1 MIKKHLLPLMLL
13 LLNTYFAQAQ
23 IVQEV
28 CPGVF
33 KITLGKP
40 DTFTP
45 ERFREELPQVS
56 ALRQLPAGKLPFNLT
71 DIKINFN
78 PRGTIIELP
87 LSGDE
92 QLYGFGLQMGSFR
105 QNRLRKVPVVND
117 YPSNDLGYSHA
128 PVPYYV
134 SNKGYAVLV
143 NTAKYTT
150 FYCGGNQ
157 PKQGGP
163 ASKNNSSDTTKL
175 TVQDLY
181 NSTATSA
188 GNMLVDIPGVNGIEI
203 FVFAG
208 PDMLTAV
215 QRYNLFSGGGAM
227 PPLWAL
233 GIKYRVKADFKDT
246 DVYKTTDY
254 FRKKQLPIS
263 VIGLE
268 PRWQTAA
275 YPCSFAWNPDFFP
288 YPAKFIAQLKSQG
301 YQVNLWEHA
310 FVSSSSPIYQALLPQ
325 SGNYLA
331 FNGLVPDFASAKGRD
346 IFAQYH
352 QDKLVDIG
360 ISGFK
365 LDECDNSDL
374 RFGSARWSF
383 PELSQFPSGIDGER
397 MHQVFG
403 LLYQKT
409 IYNIYKKLN
418 QRTLLDV
425 RSSGA
430 LAAPYPAALY
440 SDTYDHAQYVEQI
453 SNTGFSGLLWS
464 PEVRE
469 SSSFKELAR
478 RSQTAILSA
487 QTLYNSWYLQNPPWL
502 QFDRDKNNK
511 GILLPD
517 AEQNEATI
525 KKLLNFRMQLIPYL
539 YEAFHKYQ
547 QDGYPVFRALVM
559 DYPSDEH
566 VFEVANEY
574 MIGKSL
580 LAAPI
585 VGGADTR
592 DVYLPSGNWY
602 NFNTNEKYTGGKSYR
617 VNFKLDDIP
626 LFVKEGTILPLAAPI
641 QFTDNKTVFHL
652 TCSVYGKKVDNA
664 YLFEDDGISFNYLN
678 AKCNNIELTID
689 GAKVKMKRKGTY
701 VQKRYV
707 IDRTTI
713 IP

>member
-1 MIKKHLLPLMLL
+1 MKKRILSLFTLLLPLS
-13 LLNTYFAQAQ
+13 FAYSQT
-23 IVQEV
+23 VTEV
-28 CPGVF
+28 YPGVF
-33 KITLGKP
+33 KVTVGKP
-40 DTFTP
+40 DAFTP
-45 ERFREELPQVS
+45 ERFREELPQVN
-56 ALRQLPAGKLPFNLT
+56 ALKKLPDGKLPFNLA
-71 DIKINFN
+71 DIKVNFN
-78 PRGTIIELP
+78 ARGTIIELP

-143 NTAKYTT
+143 NTAKYPT
-150 FYCGGNQ
+150 FYCGANQ

-163 ASKNNSSDTTKL
+163 AAKGKSADSTKL
-175 TVQDLY
+175 TVEDLY
-181 NSTATSA
+181 KSTASSG

-208 PDMLTAV
+208 PDMRTAV

-246 DVYKTTDY
+246 DVYKTANY
-254 FRKKQLPIS
+254 FREKKLPVS

-288 YPAKFIAQLKSQG
+288 NPAKFTAQLKSQG

-331 FNGLVPDFASAKGRD
+331 FNGLVPDFVSAEGRK

-352 QDKLVDIG
+352 KNTLVDIG

-409 IYNIYKKLN
+409 IYDIYKNLN

-430 LAAPYPAALY
+430 LASPYPAALY
-440 SDTYDHAQYVEQI
+440 SDTYDHEQYVEQI

-469 SSSFKELAR
+469 SSSFRELAR

-502 QFDRDKNNK
+502 QFDRDKNNRN
-511 GILLPD
+511 IMLPD

-539 YEAFHKYQ
+539 YQAFHQYQ
-547 QDGYPVFRALVM
+547 QEGLPAFRALVM
-559 DYPSDEH
+559 DYPLDEH

-585 VGGADTR
+585 VGGGDSR

-602 NFNTNEKYTGGKSYR
+602 NYNTNEKYTGGKSHR
-617 VNFKLDDIP
+617 VSFKLDEIP
-626 LFVKEGTILPLAAPI
+626 LFVKEGTILPLAAPV
-641 QFTDNKTVFHL
+641 QFTDDKTVFHL
-652 TCSVYGKKVDNA
+652 TCNVYGPKAESVH
-664 YLFEDDGISFNYLN
+664 LFEDDGISFNYLSDKYN
-678 AKCNNIELTID
+678 DIELMMD
-689 GAKVKMKRKGTY
+689 GAKVKIKRKGRY
-701 VQKRYV
+701 PQKRYV
-707 IDRTTI
+707 IDRTTMI
-713 IP
+713 K